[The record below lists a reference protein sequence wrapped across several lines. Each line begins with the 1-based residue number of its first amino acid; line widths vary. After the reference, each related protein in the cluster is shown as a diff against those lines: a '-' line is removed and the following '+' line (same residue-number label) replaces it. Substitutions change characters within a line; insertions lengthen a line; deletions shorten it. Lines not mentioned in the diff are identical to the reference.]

1 MATRQTLRIAALWRY
16 PVKSMAGE
24 RLERAELVAD
34 GIAGDRRIQVFD
46 TRGRVLTARTHP
58 RLLGHHAT
66 LAPSDPFDPRD
77 PGPEVL
83 VDGRPW
89 RSAEVARDVE
99 AAAGPGAHLAATDSP
114 RRFDVLPLLVATD
127 GALAAFGHDPRR
139 LRPNLVIGGVPGL
152 AEREWEGRQLRIGA
166 SGVIVG
172 LERLRQ
178 RCVMTTFDPD
188 TQEQDVAVFNGI
200 QRDFGGLLALN
211 AFVVQ
216 GGMIAVGD
224 PVELV

>member
-1 MATRQTLRIAALWRY
+1 MGARQAFRIAALWRY

-24 RLERAELVAD
+24 PLERAELGAD
-34 GIAGDRRIQVFD
+34 GVAGDRRIQVFD
-46 TRGRVLTARTHP
+46 TRGRLLTARTHP
-58 RLLGHHAT
+58 HLLGHHAT
-66 LAPSDPFDPRD
+66 LGPFDPSDP
-77 PGPEVL
+77 GPPVL

-89 RSAEVARDVE
+89 RDAEVARDVE
-99 AAAGPGAHLAATDSP
+99 AAGGPGAHLAATDSL

-152 AEREWEGRQLRIGA
+152 AEREWEGRQLRIGT
-166 SGVIVG
+166 SGVTVG

-216 GGMIAVGD
+216 GGRIAVGD

>member
-1 MATRQTLRIAALWRY
+1 MWISALWRY

-24 RLERAELVAD
+24 PLERAELLPD

-46 TRGRVLTARTHP
+46 ARGRILTARTRPH
-58 RLLGHHAT
+58 LLGHRGT
-66 LAPSDPFDPRD
+66 LSDAGEP
-77 PGPEVL
+77 L

-89 RSAEVARDVE
+89 QSAEVTRDVE
-99 AAAGPGAHLAATDSP
+99 TAAGPGAHLGANDSS

-152 AEREWEGRQLRIGA
+152 AERDWEERRLRIGEGDRA
-166 SGVIVG
+166 VVVG

-188 TQEQDVAVFNGI
+188 TQEQDVEVFNGI

-211 AFVVQ
+211 AYVVQ
-216 GGMIAVGD
+216 AGTLTVAA
-224 PVELV
+224 PVELVG